1 MLNTLVGEKISYKDA
16 LDTVYRYVV
25 DKWYSS
31 IYPNC
36 CGLRKEFYLF
46 EDIVTLFRGKSVS
59 EQKLLENEILEI
71 INSTEWAEEILSKIF
86 WDKIIEDYK
95 VRSDFATAFKKVKK
109 GSDLVNSLFFIVK
122 GFRSDMQ
129 FPWLL
134 ETKDIK
140 NLIRLYRQNRFRTKI
155 ESLLFAADGGIIA
168 EYLQQHKYK
177 EILNKLDRV

>member
-1 MLNTLVGEKISYKDA
+1 MK
-16 LDTVYRYVV
+16 
-25 DKWYSS
+25 
-31 IYPNC
+31 
-36 CGLRKEFYLF
+36 F
-46 EDIVTLFRGKSVS
+46 
-59 EQKLLENEILEI
+59 LEI

-129 FPWLL
+129 FPRLL
-134 ETKDIK
+134 ENKDIK
-140 NLIRLYRQNRFRTKI
+140 NLIRLYRQNRFRAKI
-155 ESLLFAADGGIIA
+155 ESLLVASGCGIIA